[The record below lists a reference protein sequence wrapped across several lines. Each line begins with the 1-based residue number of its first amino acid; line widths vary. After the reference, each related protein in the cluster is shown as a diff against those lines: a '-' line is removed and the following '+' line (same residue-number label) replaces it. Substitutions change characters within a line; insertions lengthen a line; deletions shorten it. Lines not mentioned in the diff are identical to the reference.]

1 MLLCLL
7 FGFLLDQITL
17 KVILML
23 RLGTLLRLLQLCY
36 LWWFGQLYFSGYSK
50 ISPCWRFKLKLWLL
64 FWLFG
69 WLLPLVVAVS
79 SSWATFFWWYLLST
93 TLPLFSYLSYA
104 DCISD
109 INLEL
114 SSFQILNAI
123 KCLDLLIF
131 VHVL

>member
-23 RLGTLLRLLQLCY
+23 RLGTLLRLLQRCY
-36 LWWFGQLYFSGYSK
+36 LWWCGQLYFSGYSK